1 MPSGVILLAEDDE
14 KLRRMYSDFLRF
26 HGFSVVPVVNGV
38 EAIDM
43 LRDLRPSLVLLDIMM
58 PEQDGIET
66 CRQAREIV
74 GQDLP
79 ILFLTA
85 SDDLHTLQRCMEA
98 GGDDYLI
105 KSERLDKVLQRVAYW
120 ANSFARED
128 TKHRRTNSVNAVK
141 KAVETAA
148 SELQPD
154 TDVSSATNA
163 IVRKMSRFVMAAR
176 SGVPTAFGSTP
187 EQKIFLLGYL
197 VGVVDHCSNGQRDS
211 RSRYFKYLQA
221 VLEESGVLASE
232 EIPLLLEA
240 FDDLSSEGAFK
251 TARLRSRHDCVAA
264 EDQGLD
270 FVPTGLAQ
278 LAKFVA
284 A

>member
-26 HGFSVVPVVNGV
+26 HGFSVVTVVNGV

-120 ANSFARED
+120 ASWLARKD
-128 TKHRRTNSVNAVK
+128 TKHHRTNAVNAVK

-154 TDVSSATNA
+154 TDVSSATDGK
-163 IVRKMSRFVMAAR
+163 VRKMSRFVMAAR
-176 SGVPTAFGSTP
+176 SGVATTFGSTP
-187 EQKIFLLGYL
+187 EQIIFLLG
-197 VGVVDHCSNGQRDS
+197 
-211 RSRYFKYLQA
+211 
-221 VLEESGVLASE
+221 
-232 EIPLLLEA
+232 
-240 FDDLSSEGAFK
+240 
-251 TARLRSRHDCVAA
+251 
-264 EDQGLD
+264 
-270 FVPTGLAQ
+270 
-278 LAKFVA
+278 
-284 A
+284 